1 MALLNLGIVAHVDA
15 GKTSLTERLL
25 FEAGAV
31 DRPGSVDAGTTRTDS
46 MELERRRGITI
57 RAAVTSIR
65 LGDLT
70 VNLLDT
76 PGHPDFIAEV
86 ERSLAVLDAAVLVVS
101 SVEGVQ
107 PQTVA
112 IWRALR
118 RIGVPTMF
126 FVNKVDR
133 SGADVDRAV
142 AQLRER
148 LAARPLQLTTAGGG
162 PLPLD
167 AEPVVEAVAE
177 VDDHL
182 AARWLTGER
191 IGPRHVRRAIRQAV
205 RDGRLSPVACGS
217 AITGAGV
224 PQLRRL
230 LADLFPRGADLFPRG
245 ADLFPRDADLVPRNA
260 DPLPHD
266 ADPLPH
272 DADPLPHDADLL
284 RHGPAGDGHDA
295 PGDSRGAGSDGPLA
309 GTVFAVDRDERGRR
323 AWLRLW
329 SGRLRV
335 RDRVQLAEGRPQRV
349 TEIAVSEPGG
359 VRVRPSVSA
368 GQIAAVRGLPAR
380 IGQHVGDPP
389 RRRLYRFP
397 PATRQAMVEPVDP
410 AQRLA
415 LFAGL
420 AELADEDPLVD
431 LRLDDHEAQAVI
443 RLHGEVQKEVI
454 AALLEDRYGVRAR
467 FSGTLTACVERV
479 AGAGAAEDRIGERGN
494 PYLAGIGLRIEAAP
508 PGHGVE
514 VRPGVE
520 PGRLTPAFI
529 AAIEEGVRAA
539 LRQGPHGWPVTDCV
553 VTMTS
558 SQYWPRQSRPHQKF
572 DKSIS
577 SVAADFRN
585 LAPVVVAAA
594 LRESGTRVCQPVERF
609 DLNLPPRTFDAVAAL
624 LGRLGAVID
633 DTATTGG
640 YLEVG
645 GTLPS
650 SRVPEVVAALPDLT
664 GGEAVLTTR
673 FDHYAPVTGDH
684 PPVLRRRGPDPS
696 DREEWFRA
704 VPR

>member
-31 DRPGSVDAGTTRTDS
+31 DQPGSVDAGTTRTDS

-126 FVNKVDR
+126 FLNKVDR
-133 SGADVDRAV
+133 AGADVERAV
-142 AQLRER
+142 TQLRER
-148 LAARPLQLTTAGGG
+148 LAARPLVLTTPGGDS
-162 PLPLD
+162 LALD

-177 VDDHL
+177 VDDAV

-191 IGPRHVRRAIRQAV
+191 VGPRHVRRAIRLAV
-205 RDGRLSPVACGS
+205 RGGRLSPVACGS

-224 PQLRRL
+224 PQLRHL
-230 LADLFPRGADLFPRG
+230 LAGLLPRSARG
-245 ADLFPRDADLVPRNA
+245 
-260 DPLPHD
+260 
-266 ADPLPH
+266 
-272 DADPLPHDADLL
+272 
-284 RHGPAGDGHDA
+284 
-295 PGDSRGAGSDGPLA
+295 DGPLA

-329 SGRLRV
+329 SGQLRV
-335 RDRVQLAEGRPQRV
+335 RDRVQLAGNRPQRV

-359 VRVRPSVSA
+359 VRVRPSASA
-368 GQIAAVRGLPAR
+368 GQIAAVRGLPVR

-389 RRRLYRFP
+389 RRHLYRFP
-397 PATRQAMVEPVDP
+397 PATRQALVEAVDP

-431 LRLDDHEAQAVI
+431 LRLDEHEAQAVI

-467 FSGTLTACVERV
+467 FSGTLTACIERV
-479 AGAGAAEDRIGERGN
+479 AGSGTGEDRIRERGN
-494 PYLAGIGLRIEAAP
+494 PYLAGIGLRVEAAP

-514 VRPGVE
+514 VRPGIE
-520 PGRLTPAFI
+520 PGRLTPAFV

-594 LRESGTRVCQPVERF
+594 LRRAGTRVCQPVERF

-633 DTATTGG
+633 DTTTTGG

-645 GTLPS
+645 GTIPS

-684 PPVLRRRGPDPS
+684 PPVLHRRGPDPD